1 VAEKVAGR
9 DSGRGGRGNRK
20 SVEKLRL
27 WLKCARSGKE
37 GVTGRLNRDAARA
50 KQRRAGLFNRRHPG
64 HIDD

>member
-1 VAEKVAGR
+1 VKSDERRDKLKFSITDGVAEKVAGR

-37 GVTGRLNRDAARA
+37 G
-50 KQRRAGLFNRRHPG
+50 
-64 HIDD
+64 